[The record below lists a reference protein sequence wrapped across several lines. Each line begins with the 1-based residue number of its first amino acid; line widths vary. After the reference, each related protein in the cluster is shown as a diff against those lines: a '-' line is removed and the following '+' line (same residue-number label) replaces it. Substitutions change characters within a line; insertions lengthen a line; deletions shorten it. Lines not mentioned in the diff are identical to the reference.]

1 MSLMIRKLIFFE
13 KGVETL
19 SYFSRQL
26 ADALALW
33 GYHSFF
39 YDISGKE
46 LSLKHATK
54 FIKAGETAVITFNF
68 IGLSG
73 EAFLE
78 EKNGCSIWENY
89 CLPVY
94 CILVDHPLYYQK
106 QLRSGIKNLR
116 VFCIDRQHVEYMR
129 RFFPEIPCSFL
140 PLAGNLTKAEYHCLL
155 EGNGAASKLQKQWI
169 PYGERAYDV
178 AFIANYVKLPT
189 IEEHFTSQTQEY
201 IDFYHEILNDLRLH
215 PDQPLDP
222 VFEKFIKRETGEV
235 SDGELQSAYY
245 GMLFLDM
252 YNRTYFRERTVR
264 TLVDSG
270 VKVHVFGKDW
280 EKLSVKHP
288 ENLICSGQQLD
299 SEGCVQV
306 LQNARIALNTMPW
319 FKDGAHDRIFTAMLH
334 GAVSLTDP
342 SIYLKERFRDGREL
356 RFYELERLD
365 EIADIAKEM
374 LSLPNE
380 TEYMARLAFET
391 AVREDTWMN
400 RAYAVTGTTKGSEQ

>member
-1 MSLMIRKLIFFE
+1 MIRKLIFFE

-33 GYHSFF
+33 GYQSFF

-46 LSLKHATK
+46 RSLKHAVK

-78 EKNGCSIWENY
+78 EKNGSSIWENY
-89 CLPVY
+89 GLPVY

-106 QLRSGIKNLR
+106 QLKSGIKNLR
-116 VFCIDRQHVEYMR
+116 TFCIDRQHVEYMG
-129 RFFPEIPCSFL
+129 RFFPEIPCAFL
-140 PLAGNLTKAEYHCLL
+140 PLAGNLTEEEYGTLL
-155 EGNGAASKLQKQWI
+155 AGGDVADKLRSQWI
-169 PYGERAYDV
+169 PYGDREFDV
-178 AFIANYVKLPT
+178 AFIANYVKLPS

-215 PDQPLDP
+215 PQQPLDP
-222 VFEKFIKRETGEV
+222 VFEKFIKREVGEA
-235 SDGELQSAYY
+235 SEEELQSAYY

-288 ENLICSGQQLD
+288 ENLICSGRQLD
-299 SEGCVQV
+299 SAGCVQV

-356 RFYELERLD
+356 RFYELAQLD
-365 EIADIAKEM
+365 QIAEIAKEM
-374 LSLPNE
+374 LALPKE
-380 TEYMARLAFET
+380 TEYMAQLAFET
-391 AVREDTWMN
+391 AVQQDTWMN
-400 RAYAVTGTTKGSEQ
+400 RAEKINHMSKK

>member
-1 MSLMIRKLIFFE
+1 MIRKLIFFE

-26 ADALALW
+26 ADAFALW

-39 YDISGKE
+39 YDISGE
-46 LSLKHATK
+46 ERSLKHAAK

-78 EKNGCSIWENY
+78 EKNGCSVWENY
-89 CLPVY
+89 GLPVY

-106 QLRSGIKNLR
+106 QLRSGVKNLR
-116 VFCIDRQHVEYMR
+116 VCCIDRQHVEYMS
-129 RFFPEIPCSFL
+129 RFFPDVPCSFL
-140 PLAGNLTKAEYHCLL
+140 PLAGNLTQSEYGKLL
-155 EGNGAASKLQKQWI
+155 KEPQSGAAQIQQQWI

-178 AFIANYVKLPT
+178 AFVANYVKLPT

-201 IDFYHEILNDLRLH
+201 IDFYHEILNYLRLH
-215 PDQPLDP
+215 PSQPLDP

-235 SDGELQSAYY
+235 SDEELQSAYY

-264 TLVDSG
+264 MLVDSG

-288 ENLICSGQQLD
+288 ENLICSGRQLD
-299 SEGCVQV
+299 SERCVRV
-306 LQNARIALNTMPW
+306 LQNTRIALNTMPW
-319 FKDGAHDRIFTAMLH
+319 FMDGAHDRIFTAMLH
-334 GAVSLTDP
+334 GAVPLTDS

-356 RFYELERLD
+356 LFYELEQLE
-365 EIADIAKEM
+365 EIADITKKM
-374 LSLPNE
+374 LSLPKE
-380 TEYMARLAFET
+380 MEYMARLAFET
-391 AVREDTWMN
+391 AVHEDTWQN
-400 RAYAVTGTTKGSEQ
+400 RAEKLREYL